1 MSAIPTMSIGVV
13 GHVDHGK
20 TTLVQALT
28 GVWTARYS
36 EELKRSMTIKLGYAE
51 GYIGL
56 CEDLEVP
63 ESYTTGD
70 VCPQGS
76 KPRIIKSV
84 SYVDAPGHEVLMAT
98 MLSGAALMD
107 AAILVIAANEPCPQP
122 QTREHLKSLEI
133 IGLDQLIVVQNKI
146 DIVSYEQAKDNYKQI
161 VNFLNTTKY
170 SKVPVIPVSALHRVN
185 IDVLAMSMVKL
196 FREPERDY
204 SRPAIMLIARSFD
217 VNLPG
222 TRPEK
227 LVGGV
232 VGGSVLRGVLRV
244 GEEVEI
250 KPGIRVELKGGR
262 VKYEPLVT
270 QISSIR
276 YGSNAVD
283 EAKPGGLVAIGTTMD
298 PSITKGDALMGNI
311 LGHSVPE
318 PVSDVRVEYKLF
330 ERVLGS
336 KDQEVIEP
344 LKARETVF
352 LIIKTAWTRGALTKV
367 GRDEFEA
374 KLERPVVT
382 LGRDKVAIIRQVKGR
397 WRLVGWGQ
405 VLE

>member
-1 MSAIPTMSIGVV
+1 MNMIPSMNIGVV

-28 GVWTARYS
+28 GIWTARYS

-51 GYIGL
+51 GYIGV
-56 CEDLEVP
+56 CEGLEIP
-63 ESYTTGD
+63 EAYTTSE

-76 KPRIIKSV
+76 RLRVIKSV

-146 DIVSYEQAKDNYKQI
+146 DIVSYEQAKENYRQI
-161 VNFLNTTKY
+161 VDFLATTRY
-170 SKVPVIPVSALHRVN
+170 SKVPIIPVSALHKVN
-185 IDVLAMSMVKL
+185 IDVLAMGMAKM

-204 SRPAIMLIARSFD
+204 SKPAMMLIARSFD

-222 TRPEK
+222 TKPDK

-232 VGGSVLRGVLRV
+232 VGGSILKGVLRI
-244 GEEVEI
+244 GDEVEI
-250 KPGIRVELKGGR
+250 KPGIRIELKGGR
-262 VKYEPLVT
+262 VKYEPLITRV
-270 QISSIR
+270 SSIR
-276 YGSNAVD
+276 YGNISVD
-283 EAKPGGLVAIGTTMD
+283 EAKPGGLVAIGTLLD
-298 PSITKGDALMGNI
+298 PSITKGDSLMGNV
-311 LGHSVPE
+311 LGHSVPD
-318 PVSDVRVEYKLF
+318 PVSDIRVEYNLF

-336 KDQEVIEP
+336 RTQEVIEP
-344 LKARETVF
+344 LKVRETIF
-352 LIIKTAWTRGALTKV
+352 LIIKTAWARGVLTRVT
-367 GRDEFEA
+367 RDEFEI
-374 KLERPVVT
+374 KLEKPVVT
-382 LGRDKVAIIRQVKGR
+382 LGKDKVAIIRQVRGR

-405 VLE
+405 VKG

>member
-1 MSAIPTMSIGVV
+1 MSLIPSMSIGVV

-28 GVWTARYS
+28 GIWTARYS

-51 GYIGL
+51 GRIGV
-56 CEDLEVP
+56 CEGLDVP
-63 ESYTTGD
+63 ESYNTSD

-76 KPRIIKSV
+76 KLKIVKSV

-146 DIVSYEQAKDNYKQI
+146 DIVSYEQAKENYKQI
-161 VNFLNTTKY
+161 VNFLSTTKY
-170 SKVPVIPVSALHRVN
+170 SKAPIIPVSALHKVN
-185 IDVLAMSMVKL
+185 IDVLAMSMAKM
-196 FREPERDY
+196 FREPERDL

-222 TRPEK
+222 TRPEN

-232 VGGSVLRGVLRV
+232 VGGSVIKGVLRV
-244 GEEVEI
+244 GDEVEI
-250 KPGIRVELKGGR
+250 KPGIRVELKGGKI
-262 VKYEPLVT
+262 KYEPLVT
-270 QISSIR
+270 RISSIR
-276 YGSNAVD
+276 YGNISTD
-283 EAKPGGLVAIGTTMD
+283 EAKPGGLVAIGTMLD
-298 PSITKGDALMGNI
+298 PSITKGDALIGNI
-311 LGHSVPE
+311 LGHNVPD
-318 PVSDVRVEYKLF
+318 PISDIRVKYNLF

-336 KDQEVIEP
+336 KDQELIEP
-344 LKARETVF
+344 LKPREIIL
-352 LIIKTAWTRGALTKV
+352 LIIRTAWTRGTLTRV
-367 GRDEFEA
+367 TRDEFEV

-382 LGRDKVAIIRQVKGR
+382 LGKDKVAIIRQVRGR

-405 VLE
+405 VAD

>member
-1 MSAIPTMSIGVV
+1 MSIGIV

-28 GVWTARYS
+28 GIWTARYS

-51 GYIGL
+51 GHIGL
-56 CEDLEVP
+56 CEGLEIP
-63 ESYTTGD
+63 ESYTTD
-70 VCPQGS
+70 NVCPQGS

-107 AAILVIAANEPCPQP
+107 AAILVVAANEPCPQP

-146 DIVSYEQAKDNYKQI
+146 DIVSYEQAKENYKQI
-161 VNFLNTTKY
+161 VNFLNATKF
-170 SKVPVIPVSALHRVN
+170 SKAPILPVSALHKVN
-185 IDVLAMSMVKL
+185 IDVLAMSMAKM
-196 FREPERDY
+196 FREPERDF

-222 TRPEK
+222 TRPEN
-227 LVGGV
+227 LIGGV
-232 VGGSVLRGVLRV
+232 VGGSVMKGVLRV
-244 GEEVEI
+244 GDEVEI
-250 KPGIRVELKGGR
+250 KPGIRIELKGGR
-262 VKYEPLVT
+262 IRYEPLIT
-270 QISSIR
+270 KISSIR
-276 YGSNAVD
+276 YGNSNTD
-283 EAKPGGLVAIGTTMD
+283 EAKPGGLVAIGTMLD

-311 LGHSVPE
+311 LGHSVPD
-318 PVSDVRVEYKLF
+318 PVSDIRIKYNLF

-336 KDQEVIEP
+336 KDQELIEP
-344 LKARETVF
+344 LKPREIVF
-352 LIIKTAWTRGALTKV
+352 LIIRTAWARGTLTRVT
-367 GRDEFEA
+367 RDEFEA
-374 KLERPVVT
+374 KLEKPVVI
-382 LGRDKVAIIRQVKGR
+382 LGKDKVAIIRQVRGR

-405 VLE
+405 VAS